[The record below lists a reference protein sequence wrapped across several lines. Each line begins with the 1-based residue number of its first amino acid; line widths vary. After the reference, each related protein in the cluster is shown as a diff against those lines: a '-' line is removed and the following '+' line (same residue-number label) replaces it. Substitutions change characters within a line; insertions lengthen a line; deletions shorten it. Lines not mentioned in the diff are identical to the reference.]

1 MQNPPKSRKTKANF
15 VKQYSGYCLINK
27 FSLKEFLL
35 ESFIIIVI
43 FIVMDDSTHNTVI
56 TYVVKTAFL
65 RQIKYLRVE
74 IKEPTQRMVGGK
86 MLAWEWQDLD

>member
-1 MQNPPKSRKTKANF
+1 M
-15 VKQYSGYCLINK
+15 
-27 FSLKEFLL
+27 